1 MNNSEEVDSEILKE
15 ATLLVAAAKKQK
27 EMLELKKNTIE
38 LLDSTTTN
46 GPNMKKKKQTWQSI
60 PCPLMMKMPQKYHKR
75 CAKCMFSQGYQKAT
89 LLESG
94 YLLATTRYCP
104 KCYVYNTKLAEKY
117 FDEVKGK
124 VMREAEDKEYY
135 GLNE

>member
-1 MNNSEEVDSEILKE
+1 MNNSEVVDSEILKE

-27 EMLELKKNTIE
+27 EMLELKNTIE
-38 LLDSTTTN
+38 LLDSTTN
-46 GPNMKKKKQTWQSI
+46 EPKKKKQTWQSL

-75 CAKCMFSQGYQKAT
+75 CEKCMFSQGYQKAT